1 MADFQKCL
9 NSRIFGDGFPHL
21 FGIFFLTQ
29 TEHFAKVIAFVWAI
43 AFAKRLIFKIVSFLE
58 YLGFFFQV
66 FFCTEQLYCSCRR
79 VFRMFLAFLI
89 FDLK

>member
-58 YLGFFFQV
+58 YLGFFFNC
-66 FFCTEQLYCSCRR
+66 FFAQNSSIVPVEGFFAC
-79 VFRMFLAFLI
+79 FWHF
-89 FDLK
+89 